1 MIGYSLKQ
9 LLDLVPEALP
19 LVKTASLT
27 EDFPVDSAA
36 GAIASALRI
45 RYDSLTKKASFDRE
59 TYDKVFT
66 AVDAFGVSEVVEN
79 LENKLEAGFHNMQKS
94 AAEAASF
101 SLDAAQAMFLGNL
114 TGMKD
119 IPSLVKQAEALWEKA
134 QSTGATV
141 KDEVAIYSGNA
152 YISKEAALGAL
163 TARYQLTQD
172 PMIAKAASLMSKE
185 ASFIPPGQLNR
196 TLCNAITS
204 FDAKHHLESK
214 GFDFYKEACITKS
227 AAVSGTVNLAGQTV
241 SMDTINAIP
250 SSYME
255 SYMGAD
261 FSRELQSDPV
271 SAKALI
277 ESLPRDS
284 QQTLAALVKHV

>member
-19 LVKTASLT
+19 LVKSASLT

-45 RYDSLTKKASFDRE
+45 RYDSLMKKASFDKE
-59 TYDKVFT
+59 TYNKVFT

-79 LENKLEAGFHNMQKS
+79 LENKLQAGFDNMQK
-94 AAEAASF
+94 AAGERASF
-101 SLDAAQAMFLGNL
+101 SLEAAQSLFLGNL

-119 IPSLVKQAEALWEKA
+119 IPSLVKQAEALWDQA
-134 QSTGATV
+134 QAAGAQV

-152 YISKEAALGAL
+152 YISKEAAIGAL

-172 PMIAKAASLMSKE
+172 PVIAKAASLMSKE
-185 ASFIPPGQLNR
+185 ASFIPPGQLSR
-196 TLCNAITS
+196 TLCNAVTS
-204 FDAKHHLESK
+204 FDARHHLEAK
-214 GFDFYKEACITKS
+214 GFDFYQEACITKS
-227 AAVSGTVNLAGQTV
+227 AAVSGTVNLAGQSV
-241 SMDTINAIP
+241 SMDTINSIP
-250 SSYME
+250 SSYLE

-261 FSRELQSDPV
+261 FSKELQSDPM
-271 SAKALI
+271 SARALI

-284 QQTLAALVKHV
+284 QQMLASLAKHV